1 MPHPKKEKKAPMQ
14 NGSHEKKKKK
24 RENDA
29 YKLHMSHYMPP
40 TVLFYVGPH
49 GLKPPLLV
57 VAYFL

>member
-1 MPHPKKEKKAPMQ
+1 MAHM
-14 NGSHEKKKKK
+14 KKKKK

>member
-14 NGSHEKKKKK
+14 NGSHEKKKK